1 MGTTHAHITKEDA
14 TNRQLW
20 EMFADFLYSGY
31 KKLAGSK
38 GAGKSLAIQ
47 TAQDYLK
54 TALQLA
60 HETHKGHPFF
70 ECLNPLV
77 DKRLDDNCRWF
88 PDLREQM
95 WKRFYMRAVEQG
107 DKLDE
112 SAPPLDIEHVKAISR
127 SLCKFASRGQM
138 GQTSVA
144 HE

>member
-1 MGTTHAHITKEDA
+1 MGVLIGTTHARITEEDA

-20 EMFADFLYSGY
+20 EMFADYLYSGY
-31 KKLAGSK
+31 KKPAVSK

-77 DKRLDDNCRWF
+77 DKRLDDNRRWF
-88 PDLREQM
+88 LDLREQM
-95 WKRFYMRAVEQG
+95 WNT
-107 DKLDE
+107 L
-112 SAPPLDIEHVKAISR
+112 SCAPWSKAISST
-127 SLCKFASRGQM
+127 SLLLRLASS
-138 GQTSVA
+138 T
-144 HE
+144 